1 MLIASYHTV
10 LRKETFLPVLP
21 SFYSLLCLS
30 LAVFR
35 DRAEQLG
42 LMLRH
47 GWLVTVCS
55 PWAWGIVKD
64 WFDCLLVLAQST
76 LFSKLSRAKVVSEF
90 LNLVWLQSCFEASEP
105 SSMPTLAC
113 KVFYVGA
120 DMHKPHDVCVKWFL
134 LAERE
139 LALASRGFIIS
150 TPESSSLPLH
160 LLVCLSHWSFGFTT
174 GMTSAQTEWKDACV
188 GD

>member
-1 MLIASYHTV
+1 MLIASYHMV

-21 SFYSLLCLS
+21 SFCSLLCLS

-55 PWAWGIVKD
+55 PWALGIVRD
-64 WFDCLLVLAQST
+64 WFDCMLALAQPT
-76 LFSKLSRAKVVSEF
+76 LSSKLFRAKVVSEL

-105 SSMPTLAC
+105 STMPTLAC
-113 KVFYVGA
+113 KVFYVRA
-120 DMHKPHDVCVKWFL
+120 DVHKPHDMCVLSDFCSLKENLCL
-134 LAERE
+134 LAEV
-139 LALASRGFIIS
+139 
-150 TPESSSLPLH
+150 SSLLH
-160 LLVCLSHWSFGFTT
+160 PRAPPHLCI
-174 GMTSAQTEWKDACV
+174 C
-188 GD
+188 